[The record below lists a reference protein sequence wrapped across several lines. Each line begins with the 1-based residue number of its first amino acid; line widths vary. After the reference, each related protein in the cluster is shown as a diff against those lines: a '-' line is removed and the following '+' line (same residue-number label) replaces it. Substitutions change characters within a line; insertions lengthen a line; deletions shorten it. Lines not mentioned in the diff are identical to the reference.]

1 MAADKVIPGD
11 LGSQEVEQ
19 MRLQLNRL
27 TVFIEAIKA
36 AALTDGNTFQ
46 TNVAALTEDAD
57 LETILLV
64 RTPPPAKRLDDGS

>member
-1 MAADKVIPGD
+1 MATDKVVPGD
-11 LGSQEVEQ
+11 LGSRQVEE

-36 AALTDGNTFQ
+36 AATVDGDTFQ
-46 TNVAALTEDAD
+46 AAVAALTEDAD

-64 RTPPPAKRLDDGS
+64 RTPPPAPSLDDGS